1 MNRRR
6 ARIHI
11 RGAVQGVGFRPFVFR
26 LAGELQLSGWVSNS
40 VEGVLIEGEGSESQL
55 GEFLARLEREAPP
68 LALIQNVRHSFLDPV
83 PYDRFEIRD
92 SDRTGATSA
101 LILPDLATCADCLR
115 ELFDPN
121 DRRHLYPF
129 TNCTHCGPRFSIIE
143 SLPYDRANT
152 SM

>member
-1 MNRRR
+1 
-6 ARIHI
+6 
-11 RGAVQGVGFRPFVFR
+11 R
-26 LAGELQLSGWVSNS
+26 LAT
-40 VEGVLIEGEGSESQL
+40 
-55 GEFLARLEREAPP
+55 EAPA
-68 LALIQNVRHSFLDPV
+68 LAIIQNMRHSFLDPV

-92 SDRTGATSA
+92 SDRKGATAA
-101 LILPDLATCADCLR
+101 LILPDLATCPDCLR

-152 SM
+152 SMKPFQMCARCDEEYHDPNNRRFHAQPNACPAC